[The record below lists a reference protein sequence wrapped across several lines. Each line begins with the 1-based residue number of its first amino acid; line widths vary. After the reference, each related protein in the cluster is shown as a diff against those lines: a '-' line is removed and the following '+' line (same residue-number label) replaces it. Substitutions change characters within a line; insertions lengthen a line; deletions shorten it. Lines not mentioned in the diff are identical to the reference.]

1 MTGMDTRSELQRILI
16 QPAATVQDAMAAIDA
31 GGRGIALLVH
41 ADGRFLRTITDGDL
55 RRAILAGHAVTTRL
69 DAALDIQAV
78 RSVTAPVN
86 TPRDEQ
92 LALMVRSGVRHLPLL
107 NPDGTVAEL
116 SCAEHVQDDKL
127 QLQAVIMAG
136 GFGTRLRPLTDD
148 TPKPMLPVGGRPLME
163 RTIEGLQRAGV
174 SRINVTT
181 HYMPEKIMQHF
192 GGGQKFGV
200 ELNYVAEDQ
209 PLGTAGALRLI
220 SEVDEPLLVMNGDI
234 LTNID
239 YRSLLKYHREHN
251 AKLTVALRQYEMQ
264 VPYGVV
270 EAKDGLVSELREKPR
285 ITFLVNAG
293 IYLLEPSVL
302 QYIPESGR
310 YDMTDL
316 INRLLQQGET
326 VVGFPVMEY
335 WLDIGRLDDFQKA
348 QEDVNRV
355 RWAA

>member
-1 MTGMDTRSELQRILI
+1 MSGREAISILEKLLI
-16 QPAATVQDAMAAIDA
+16 QASATVQEAMAAIDA
-31 GGRGIALLVH
+31 NSRGVVLLV
-41 ADGRFLRTITDGDL
+41 DGDRRFLRTITDGDL
-55 RRAILAGHAVTTRL
+55 RRAILAGHALGTSL
-69 DAALDIQAV
+69 SSALDIHG
-78 RSVTAPVN
+78 RKSTTSPVG
-86 TPRDEQ
+86 TSREEQ
-92 LALMVRSGVRHLPLL
+92 LAIMARAQIRHLPLL
-107 NPDGTVAEL
+107 CEDGTVGEL
-116 SCAEHVQDDKL
+116 SCADFVREEVL
-127 QLQAVIMAG
+127 PLQAVIMAG

-163 RTIEGLQRAGV
+163 RTIEGLQRAGI

-181 HYMPEKIMQHF
+181 HYMPEKIIQHF
-192 GGGQKFGV
+192 GRGQRFGV
-200 ELNYVAEDQ
+200 DLNYVSEDQ

-234 LTNID
+234 LTNVD
-239 YRSLLKYHREHN
+239 YRAMMKFHREN
-251 AKLTVALRQYEMQ
+251 RAQLTVALRQYEMQ

-270 EAKDGLVSELREKPR
+270 EAKDGMVSELREKPR

-302 QYIPESGR
+302 KHIPDAGR

-316 INRLLQQGET
+316 INRLLSEGER

-348 QEDVNRV
+348 QEDVERV

>member
-1 MTGMDTRSELQRILI
+1 MTGTDTRFELERILI
-16 QPAATVQDAMAAIDA
+16 QPTATVQDAMASIDA
-31 GGRGIALLVH
+31 GGRGIALLVR
-41 ADGRFLRTITDGDL
+41 ADGHFIRTITDGDL

-69 DAALDIQAV
+69 DAALDIFTV

-107 NPDGTVAEL
+107 SADGTVAEL

-181 HYMPEKIMQHF
+181 HYMPEKIIQHF

-200 ELNYVAEDQ
+200 ELNYVSEDQ

-220 SEVDEPLLVMNGDI
+220 SEVEEPLLVMNGDI

-270 EAKDGLVSELREKPR
+270 EAKDGVVSELREKPR

>member
-1 MTGMDTRSELQRILI
+1 MTGMDARSELQKILI

-69 DAALDIQAV
+69 DAALDIQTV

-270 EAKDGLVSELREKPR
+270 EAKDGVVSELREKPR

-302 QYIPESGR
+302 HYIPESGR

>member
-1 MTGMDTRSELQRILI
+1 MSGTDIYTAAAHLLI
-16 QPAATVQDAMAAIDA
+16 QPSATVQDAMAVIDA
-31 GGRGIALLVH
+31 GGRGIALLVNE
-41 ADGRFLRTITDGDL
+41 RRQFIRTITDGDL
-55 RRAILAGHAVTTRL
+55 RRAILAGHAVNTPL
-69 DAALDIQAV
+69 NAALAIEGA
-78 RSVTAPVN
+78 RSTTAPVN

-92 LALMVRSGVRHLPLL
+92 LSIMLRAQVRHLPLL
-107 NPDGTVAEL
+107 NPDGTVADL
-116 SCAEHVQDDKL
+116 SVAEHVPDDQL
-127 QLQAVIMAG
+127 PLQAVIMAG

-148 TPKPMLPVGGRPLME
+148 TPKPMLQVGGRPLME
-163 RTIEGLQRAGV
+163 RTIEGLQRAGI

-181 HYMPEKIMQHF
+181 HYMPEKIIQHF

-200 ELNYVAEDQ
+200 ELNYVSEEQ
-209 PLGTAGALRLI
+209 PLGPAGALRLI
-220 SEVDEPLLVMNGDI
+220 NEVDEPLLVMNGDI

-239 YRSLLKYHREHN
+239 YRSLLRFHREHQ

-270 EAKDGLVSELREKPR
+270 EAKDGMVSELREKPR

-302 QYIPESGR
+302 QYIPEEGR

-316 INRLLQQGET
+316 INRLLKQGET

>member
-1 MTGMDTRSELQRILI
+1 MTGTDTRSESQRIFI
-16 QPAATVQDAMAAIDA
+16 EPCATVQDAMACIDA
-31 GGRGIALLVH
+31 GGRGIALLVSSE
-41 ADGRFLRTITDGDL
+41 GRFIRTITDGDL

-69 DAALDIQAV
+69 DAALDIHSV
-78 RSVTAPVN
+78 RSVTAPAN

-92 LALMVRSGVRHLPLL
+92 LELMVRSGVRHLPLL

-116 SCAEHVQDDKL
+116 SCAEHVQDAKL
-127 QLQAVIMAG
+127 PLQAVIMAG

-181 HYMPEKIMQHF
+181 HYMPEKIIQHF

-239 YRSLLKYHREHN
+239 YRSLLKYHREHK

-270 EAKDGLVSELREKPR
+270 EARDGVVSELREKPR

>member
-1 MTGMDTRSELQRILI
+1 MTGMDTRFELERILI
-16 QPAATVQDAMAAIDA
+16 QPTATVQDAMASIDA
-31 GGRGIALLVH
+31 GGRGIALLVRS
-41 ADGRFLRTITDGDL
+41 DGHFIRTITDGDL

-69 DAALDIQAV
+69 DAALDITAV
-78 RSVTAPVN
+78 RSITAPVN

-92 LALMVRSGVRHLPLL
+92 LALMVRCGVRHLPLL
-107 NPDGTVAEL
+107 SADGTVSEL

-127 QLQAVIMAG
+127 RLQAVIMAG

-181 HYMPEKIMQHF
+181 HYMPEKIIQHF

-200 ELNYVAEDQ
+200 ELNYVSEDQ

-220 SEVDEPLLVMNGDI
+220 SEVEEPLLVMNGDI

-239 YRSLLKYHREHN
+239 YRSLLKYHREHD

-270 EAKDGLVSELREKPR
+270 EAKDGVVSELREKPR

-302 QYIPESGR
+302 RYIPESGR

>member
-69 DAALDIQAV
+69 DAALDIQTV
-78 RSVTAPVN
+78 RSVTAPVK

-107 NPDGTVAEL
+107 NPDETVAEL